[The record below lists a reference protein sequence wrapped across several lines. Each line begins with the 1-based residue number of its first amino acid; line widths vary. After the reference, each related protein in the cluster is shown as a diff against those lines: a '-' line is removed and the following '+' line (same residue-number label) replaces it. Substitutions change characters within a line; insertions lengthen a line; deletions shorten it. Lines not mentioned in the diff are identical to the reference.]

1 MRCPITL
8 ATAFF
13 QQSAAANSP
22 LAPFLSHRGPHLP
35 RIGLAVIALG
45 LLSSCGPDLGPVTE
59 RLDRLSAAATQT
71 GTDPLDGHDANPGRS
86 NPPANP
92 AFPPSDSDALEILP
106 GGWVELTLDEAIARA
121 LTYNQS
127 LLWKEPTPGDG
138 SLSAADN
145 YLDREFKILRDK
157 INEENPEFT
166 VSQNVKF
173 SRDNRGDRQGTVTG
187 MIKPSLTLTLPT
199 NGTFTVSWTET
210 LNSRQ
215 SNTRDQNV
223 KISQPL
229 LKGSG
234 QKRRKDQESQID
246 KEIDILQLRNAVTGV
261 VNSVITQYRRLV
273 QAYRQLERAES
284 TLERAREQLEE
295 TNTLI
300 RVGRVASRDAIRSRA
315 SITNQE
321 LSLIQTR
328 DALRTSNRAL
338 LGTLEL
344 DEAIRIRPIE
354 PLVIERRQ
362 GGLEPEFEEVLAS
375 HVDYQI
381 ARLNVE
387 RNRIALEKA
396 ENNLLPDLGISL
408 TLTRTNSGST
418 KNTVGADLSIPLD
431 NRLVRIDYLSK
442 RAELLR
448 SERALD
454 DMPRSIQ
461 IKLENVVQDI
471 ESNLRRIELSRDA
484 RELAEEDYAVEQSKF
499 RLGRSSSKDVSASAD
514 ELVKAEDAEED
525 AIIAY
530 LDTLKEFD
538 TLTGQTLSRRGITL
552 ERFPQ

>member
-8 ATAFF
+8 STAFF
-13 QQSAAANSP
+13 QQSAAASSP
-22 LAPFLSHRGPHLP
+22 FAPFLSHRGPHLS

-92 AFPPSDSDALEILP
+92 AFPPNDSDALEILP

-127 LLWKEPTPGDG
+127 LLWKEPPPEGAASAGD
-138 SLSAADN
+138 S
-145 YLDREFKILRDK
+145 YLDREFTILENK
-157 INEENPEFT
+157 INEENPKFT
-166 VSQNVKF
+166 VSPTVTFN
-173 SRDNRGDRQGTVTG
+173 RDNGGNRQGKVEGVIT
-187 MIKPSLTLTLPT
+187 PSLTLTLPT

-210 LNSRQ
+210 LKSRQ
-215 SNTRDQNV
+215 SNTRGQNV

-234 QKRRKDQESQID
+234 QKRREDQKSQID
-246 KEIDILQLRNAVTGV
+246 KEINILQLRNAVTGV

-362 GGLEPEFEEVLAS
+362 GGLEPEFEEVLAN

-387 RNRIALEKA
+387 KNRIVLEEA
-396 ENNLLPDLGISL
+396 ENKLLPDLGVDL
-408 TLTRTNSGST
+408 TLTRTDSGPT
-418 KNTVGADLSIPLD
+418 KNTVGATLIIPLD
-431 NRLVRIDYLSK
+431 NRLKRIAYLRE